1 MNQKEWIVKFLLQF
15 GIFLGAQESSFYVPE
30 ISLQQVGCCC
40 CCYHLKLRKKNQ
52 LQK

>member
-40 CCYHLKLRKKNQ
+40 CYHLKLRKQNQ